1 MDNTDT
7 APLLLMQRDESERRG
22 LFAAVVEA
30 VEHAVVTKTLD
41 GRITSWNHAAES
53 MFGYSADE
61 AVGQSID
68 IIVPPDRRGEVRD
81 IVDRIGKGGRI
92 RNLETVRR
100 AKDGHPIE
108 VSLNLSPVR
117 APSGEIIG
125 VVKIARDLSEQK
137 FAEPAFQFAI
147 ESSPSGVLV
156 IDGSGTITLVNAS
169 LERLF
174 GYSRAE
180 LL

>member
-1 MDNTDT
+1 MVGTETLRRHGRPKRANLVALRFVVMDNTDT

-81 IVDRIGKGGRI
+81 I
-92 RNLETVRR
+92 
-100 AKDGHPIE
+100 
-108 VSLNLSPVR
+108 
-117 APSGEIIG
+117 
-125 VVKIARDLSEQK
+125 
-137 FAEPAFQFAI
+137 
-147 ESSPSGVLV
+147 
-156 IDGSGTITLVNAS
+156 
-169 LERLF
+169 
-174 GYSRAE
+174 
-180 LL
+180 